1 MVKEK
6 RRYERQRS
14 EAEAQYRLQVQQQNA
29 AFALQLQQMEQNYAL
44 QREQA
49 LQNFQ
54 LQQLEREQAYQ
65 QEREAL
71 IREREQELAITNRAY
86 AARLRMEAEY
96 ANQIMAIGQRIQSS
110 ASAGGIG
117 TATNSGS
124 KGFTQSGLAGTSGR
138 GGDRKSVV

>member
-1 MVKEK
+1 M
-6 RRYERQRS
+6 
-14 EAEAQYRLQVQQQNA
+14 
-29 AFALQLQQMEQNYAL
+29 

-110 ASAGGIG
+110 AGGIG

-138 GGDRKSVV
+138 GGSSAANVTMVIQGDGLTVREVQRAVNKSNKNIMSGLNQAIRMAGA